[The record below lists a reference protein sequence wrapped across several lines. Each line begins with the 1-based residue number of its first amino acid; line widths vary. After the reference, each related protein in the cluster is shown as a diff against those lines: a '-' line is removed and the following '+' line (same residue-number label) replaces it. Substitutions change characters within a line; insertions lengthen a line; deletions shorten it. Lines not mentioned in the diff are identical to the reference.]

1 MTLSFWLILLSVLVY
16 GLVHSL
22 LASLEI
28 KAHLRQQLSPSINR
42 WYRIA
47 YNIIAVVTFAPI
59 LILIVIMPGEV
70 IYTIP
75 APWLILT
82 SLIQISAIIVLLI
95 GLRQTGMA
103 SFLGMRELLSPE
115 DRSQAN
121 LVIRGL
127 YRYVRHPLYTAGLV
141 FIWLSPY
148 MTWNLLAVDL
158 GLTIY
163 IFFGAY
169 FEERKLLVEYG
180 EAYAEYRRR
189 TPMLVPGLNFERLK
203 GPGKP

>member
-28 KAHLRQQLSPSINR
+28 KAHLRQRLSTSINR

-59 LILIVIMPGEV
+59 LFLLVFLPGKV

-75 APWLILT
+75 SPWLILT

-103 SFLGMRELLSPE
+103 SFLGLRELLIPE

-121 LVIRGL
+121 LVIGGL
-127 YRYVRHPLYTAGLV
+127 YHYVRHPLYTAGLL

-163 IFFGAY
+163 IFIGAY
-169 FEERKLLVEYG
+169 FEERKLLVQYG
-180 EAYAEYRRR
+180 EAYAEYLRR

-203 GPGKP
+203 GPVKS